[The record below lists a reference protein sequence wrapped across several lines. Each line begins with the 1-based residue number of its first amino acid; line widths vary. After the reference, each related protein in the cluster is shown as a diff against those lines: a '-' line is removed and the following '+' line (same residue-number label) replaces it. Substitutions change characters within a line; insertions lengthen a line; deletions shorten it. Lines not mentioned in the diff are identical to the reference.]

1 MKKLKKLF
9 EKLAIRRIKRILTN
23 AGITFE
29 KGLSNEEFQKIESVY
44 GIVFPP
50 DLKSIYRNFLPIS
63 NQFYNWRDFSDENI
77 EKIKRQIYYPID
89 GIMFD
94 IERNDFWIKDFGEKS
109 GSITTDLENAKK
121 YMEKNV
127 PILIPIFGHRYISSY
142 PCEANNPIYSVVQT
156 DIIYYGNNIYEYF
169 EVEFANKKLS
179 KKSKRYVPF
188 WGEIAS

>member
-1 MKKLKKLF
+1 MF

-77 EKIKRQIYYPID
+77 EKIKRRIYCPIN
-89 GIMFD
+89 GILFD
-94 IERNDFWIKDFGEKS
+94 IEKSDFWIKDFGEKS
-109 GSITTDLENAKK
+109 GSITIDLENVKK
-121 YMEKNV
+121 YMEKNI

-142 PCEANNPIYSVVQT
+142 PCEVNNPVYSVVQT
-156 DIIYYGNNIYEYF
+156 DIIYYGDNIYEYF

-179 KKSKRYVPF
+179 KKAKKYIPF